1 MTTCGAYEAILDSR
15 GAIVAIGA
23 RLAVLVGASVHDL
36 EGRPIGRHFRGPAL
50 TAPSGMPAFL
60 ELRTEARGTLNGTG
74 VRVVDGERVSLTFL
88 PEVAGNHQAAKT
100 REPESRLVTEVVR
113 EAHDALTGVVGFAG
127 LAQIAPTPH
136 RRKFYLDQVATQA
149 DRVRRLIQAVDPAF
163 ATRMPLINPVNL
175 GAELARAV
183 SGTRQALERNGV
195 AFDMVQPSHST
206 WASCDVRQVCDM
218 VVALVLRATTEKRRE
233 YQANEVTV
241 SVEPAPGVVRVVML
255 FAGADNPS
263 LVMREEFGSGEEPHT
278 MGTGELE
285 LRAGQAALAKQG
297 GTFEVIREPELEE
310 VRVVLTVPAAP
321 AARVRD
327 ELRTPVPLEILAI
340 EDDPM
345 VSELYTELLAVSGHT
360 VTAVKSV
367 DAARDM
373 LRRQR
378 FDAVLSEFHL
388 RDGLLPELW
397 ATASEAH
404 PELKSRLLV
413 VTRDPR
419 DARLIEWA
427 GENRTPIL
435 AKPFHSTALLDQV
448 ALLSS

>member
-1 MTTCGAYEAILDSR
+1 
-15 GAIVAIGA
+15 
-23 RLAVLVGASVHDL
+23 
-36 EGRPIGRHFRGPAL
+36 L
-50 TAPSGMPAFL
+50 TAASGTPAFL
-60 ELRTEARGTLNGTG
+60 ELRTEARGTVNGTG

-88 PEVAGNHQAAKT
+88 PEVAGHHQAAKA
-100 REPESRLVTEVVR
+100 REPESRHVTEVVR

-149 DRVRRLIQAVDPAF
+149 DRVRRLIQAIDPAF
-163 ATRMPLINPVNL
+163 ATRMPLIHPVNL
-175 GAELARAV
+175 GMELARAV

-278 MGTGELE
+278 PQAMGTGELE

-345 VSELYTELLAVSGHT
+345 VGELYTELLAVSGHT

-367 DAARDM
+367 VAARDM
-373 LRRQR
+373 LRNQR

-397 ATASEAH
+397 AMASEAH